1 MAQNL
6 GFTNFQDP
14 FSYGEGLDDIYKQ
27 DNSAFG
33 TDSVGGALSRIFDP
47 KGFQIWQDYQN
58 KMYER
63 QSINSARAWDLW
75 FDSTAT
81 QRRVDDLKKAGLN
94 PWLAVSNNG
103 GGLRSFS
110 ESSASSGGLAKA
122 NNQNDNKAAYALA
135 LAKLIS
141 VLLI

>member
-1 MAQNL
+1 MAENL

-14 FSYGEGLDDIYKQ
+14 FSYGEGLDDVYKE
-27 DNSAFG
+27 DTVFG
-33 TDSVGGALSRIFDP
+33 KDTVGGALSRIFDP
-47 KGFQIWQDYQN
+47 KGFQVWQDYQN

-63 QSINSARAWDLW
+63 ESIKSARAWDLW

-81 QRRVDDLKKAGLN
+81 QRRVDDLKNAGLN

-110 ESSASSGGLAKA
+110 ESTASSGGLAKG
-122 NNQNDNKAAYALA
+122 NNQHDNKGAYALA